1 MPRIFF
7 FLLGFGLTV
16 IGCTYW
22 VIYLNLLTIG
32 YSLLEYFTFTFQHV
46 ECLFAVIGFM
56 IMTIS
61 IFWKGEQKF
70 DLRL

>member
-22 VIYLNLLTIG
+22 VIYLNLLTVG
-32 YSLLEYFTFTFQHV
+32 YSALEYFTFTLQHV
-46 ECLFAVIGFM
+46 ECLFAVIGFI